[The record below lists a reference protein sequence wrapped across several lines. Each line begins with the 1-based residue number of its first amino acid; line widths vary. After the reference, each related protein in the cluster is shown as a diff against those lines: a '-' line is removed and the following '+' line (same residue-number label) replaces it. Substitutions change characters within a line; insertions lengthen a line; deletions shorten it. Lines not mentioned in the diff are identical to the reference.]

1 MASDTLDPIS
11 TACEHL
17 FDVLGT
23 IHEKRNQ
30 EEFILDHIKQCASR
44 DIQIDDFRSS
54 K

>member
-1 MASDTLDPIS
+1 MASDILDPIL

-23 IHEKRNQ
+23 LNESSNQ
-30 EEFILDHIKQCASR
+30 EEFILDHIKECVSK
-44 DIQIDDFRSS
+44 DIQIDDFGRS